1 MHDTLNLDEQEI
13 SKFNGLASRWW
24 DPEGDFRPL
33 HDINSA
39 RLEYILSRTELLHGP
54 VIDVGCGG
62 GILTEALAAEGAE
75 VVGMDM
81 AERALGV
88 AKLHAH
94 ESGVAVAYELATAE
108 KMAARYPAHFHTVT
122 CLEMLEHVP
131 SYADT
136 IKACADLAQAGGNL
150 FFSTINRNPKA
161 YALLILGAEY
171 LLSILPRGT
180 HDYAKFIKPAELCQA
195 IEAAGL
201 EVCDISGMTYNPF
214 NRRCNIARDVD
225 ANYIVHASKPL

>member
-33 HDINSA
+33 HDINPA

-62 GILTEALAAEGAE
+62 GILTEALAALGAE

-81 AERALGV
+81 AERALSV

-94 ESGVAVAYELATAE
+94 ESGVTVAYELATAE
-108 KMAARYPAHFHTVT
+108 NMAAQYPAHFRTVT

-136 IKACADLAQAGGNL
+136 IQACADLAQAGGNL

-214 NRRCNIARDVD
+214 NRRCNIGRDVD